1 MAKIDPRVL
10 KGFRDYLPKTM
21 IPRQKMFGTIEAVF
35 QRFGFDPLMT
45 PALEYLDIL
54 TGKYGEEG
62 DSLLYRFED
71 NGDVTI
77 RTYYKVPRHSEA
89 EMGELFQTYLPE
101 DG

>member
-1 MAKIDPRVL
+1 MGNPQEPPRRGTGKGTRRGPRRPEWVSDSAL
-10 KGFRDYLPKTM
+10 KAE
-21 IPRQKMFGTIEAVF
+21 RQKTAGQSGQPDGREQIGLSIE
-35 QRFGFDPLMT
+35 T
-45 PALEYLDIL
+45 
-54 TGKYGEEG
+54 
-62 DSLLYRFED
+62 YRFED